1 MRLRA
6 ALTAGFASLVIAAP
20 AQADTFTVTDGS
32 SDSTAAC
39 TGTSCPSLRA
49 AIAAA
54 ANTRLPD
61 VINVPAG
68 TINIHNDLAVASH
81 VTIVGT
87 SARTN
92 IIDGGAQYRGLRVAA
107 GATVTLSHFTIR
119 HGAASQGG
127 SDGGGVLNQG
137 TTVLDAVHIT
147 KSRATNGGGV
157 ANAAAASL
165 SIQHSLIDENV
176 ATGDGGGVY
185 NLGSVETTPVTLVS
199 VSDSTVFNNS
209 AGTLTGGISNQNN
222 GGFLIVGRSTIAD
235 NTGGKGAVGGV
246 FLEVAGRGQLFGT
259 IVARN
264 RNDTTTMNCGATRP
278 TDNGANVED
287 NDTCGLNFPG
297 TPGLATKLATAGGE
311 IDVLPLAATSPAV
324 DRLSTGDNCPAGTL
338 DQRGL
343 YRPQGAACDSG
354 AYELD
359 QA

>member
-54 ANTRLPD
+54 ANTRLAD

-68 TINIHNDLAVASH
+68 TININNDLAVASD

-92 IIDGGAQYRGLRVAA
+92 VIDGGAKYRGLRVTA
-107 GATVTLSHFTIR
+107 GATVTFSHFTIR
-119 HGAASQGG
+119 NGAASQGG
-127 SDGGGVLNQG
+127 SDSGGVLNQG

-199 VSDSTVFNNS
+199 IGDSTIFNNT

-222 GGFLIVGRSTIAD
+222 GGGPIAARPPD
-235 NTGGKGAVGGV
+235 PRHPRGKGGGGGG
-246 FLEVAGRGQLFGT
+246 LLPGAGRGAPVGPS
-259 IVARN
+259 RG
-264 RNDTTTMNCGATRP
+264 RPPPTT
-278 TDNGANVED
+278 
-287 NDTCGLNFPG
+287 
-297 TPGLATKLATAGGE
+297 
-311 IDVLPLAATSPAV
+311 
-324 DRLSTGDNCPAGTL
+324 
-338 DQRGL
+338 
-343 YRPQGAACDSG
+343 
-354 AYELD
+354 
-359 QA
+359 